1 MEIKKIL
8 ICLAATLSAAVA
20 GYAVEKPDILSDE
33 MFSKKVAAL
42 VRQASSSRSNAKIA
56 VLPFTY
62 AGGGYSAEG
71 AILADSQFNELSKRK
86 NLVLVEREN
95 IDKLLDEKIL
105 TLGGFSAAKTAGDR
119 FAAKVWSRGSA
130 EIGESLKIN
139 FTVGKDCNVNI
150 FSLGTSGKLT
160 LLFPNRLHKNNA
172 VKHGVVYSI
181 PAPADNFKIKISGPK
196 GVNKIMLFAATSDVT
211 LLPRR
216 KSASV
221 FREVDSDDAARLR
234 DLAVEIKNTADA
246 AWGEAFCD
254 VVIK

>member
-1 MEIKKIL
+1 
-8 ICLAATLSAAVA
+8 
-20 GYAVEKPDILSDE
+20 
-33 MFSKKVAAL
+33 
-42 VRQASSSRSNAKIA
+42 
-56 VLPFTY
+56 LP
-62 AGGGYSAEG
+62 
-71 AILADSQFNELSKRK
+71 
-86 NLVLVEREN
+86 V
-95 IDKLLDEKIL
+95 DEKIL
-105 TLGGFSAAKTAGDR
+105 TIGGFSAAKTAGDR
-119 FAAKVWSRGSA
+119 FAGVDFFIFGTLADLGDHLRVSTRVVDAATGRVTANASFLVNRQIKDAENPVWNDIRKIKKAGARFAAKVWSRGNA

-139 FTVGKDCNVNI
+139 FTVGKDCHVNI

-196 GVNKIMLFAATSDVT
+196 GVNKIMLFASTSDVT